1 MSDSIFAWQPPASV
15 ADNDDAD
22 STINWSEGQ
31 NPSTVNNSARAVMAR
46 VSEFLSDLLTLKTT
60 GGTGAAYTVTATQTP
75 ASLPDGFAIR
85 LLPHATNTGTC
96 TLNVSSLG
104 AKPLRLVS
112 GTNAAAGDIVIN
124 KPILATYHLSGDEFL
139 VDAANVSG
147 ISGYLQNVVEDTT
160 PSLGGQLDVNGNAIG
175 DGTLELLAFSETA
188 SAVNEVTVTNA
199 ATGNAPSLS
208 ATGDDTNID
217 LELTAKG
224 SGSVTAGGNT
234 VAVLAAAQTYTASQ
248 RGEVTALTSSSA
260 SIAIDFADSNNF
272 SHTTTEDTTL
282 ANPSNI
288 VAGQHG
294 SIVITQDASTPRTM
308 AFGSYWK
315 NAGGTD
321 DALTATA
328 SAVDQINYYVKSSTE
343 IHYNMIK
350 AIS

>member
-1 MSDSIFAWQPPASV
+1 
-15 ADNDDAD
+15 
-22 STINWSEGQ
+22 
-31 NPSTVNNSARAVMAR
+31 MAR

-112 GTNAAAGDIVIN
+112 GTNAAAGDIVTN

-147 ISGYLQNVVEDTT
+147 ALTDIVGDTT
-160 PSLGGQLDVNGNAIG
+160 PQLGGQLDVNGNAIG
-175 DGTLELLAFSETA
+175 DGMLELLAFSETA

-224 SGSVTAGGNT
+224 SGTVTAGGNT
-234 VAVLAAAQTYTASQ
+234 VAVLASAQTYTASQ
-248 RGEVTALTSSSA
+248 RGEVTALTSSSS

-321 DALTATA
+321 DTLTATA

>member
-60 GGTGAAYTVTATQTP
+60 GGTGAAYTVTATQQP
-75 ASLPDGFAIR
+75 ASLPNGFTVY

-96 TLNVSSLG
+96 TLNVNGLG
-104 AKPLRLVS
+104 AKPLRLTS
-112 GTNAAAGDIVIN
+112 AANAAAGHIVIN
-124 KPILATYHLSGDEFL
+124 KPIHATYYETGDEFL
-139 VDAANVSG
+139 VDAANASRA
-147 ISGYLQNVVEDTT
+147 IS
-160 PSLGGQLDVNGNAIG
+160 
-175 DGTLELLAFSETA
+175 FSETA

>member
-1 MSDSIFAWQPPASV
+1 M
-15 ADNDDAD
+15 
-22 STINWSEGQ
+22 
-31 NPSTVNNSARAVMAR
+31 MAR
-46 VSEFLSDLLTLKTT
+46 HAEFISDLLGLKATA
-60 GGTGAAYTVTATQTP
+60 GTGAAYTVTATQSP
-75 ASLPDGFAIR
+75 ASLPHGFTVY

-96 TLNVSSLG
+96 TLNVNSLG
-104 AKPLRLVS
+104 AKPLRLTS
-112 GTNAAAGDIVIN
+112 ATNATAGDIKIN
-124 KPILATYHLSGDEFL
+124 KPIRATYYLTGDEFL
-139 VDAANVSG
+139 IDAANVSG
-147 ISGYLQNVVEDTT
+147 ALTSLVDDTT
-160 PSLGGQLDVNGNAIG
+160 PQLGGQLDINGNAIG
-175 DGTLELLAFSETA
+175 DGTLELLAFSETS
-188 SAVNEVTVTNA
+188 SAVNELTITNA

-224 SGSVTAGGNT
+224 SGNVTAGGNT
-234 VAVLAAAQTYTASQ
+234 VAVLESAQTYTASQ
-248 RGEVTALTSSSA
+248 RGEVTALTSSS
-260 SIAIDFADSNNF
+260 SNIAIDFAASNNF

-321 DALTATA
+321 DTLTATA
-328 SAVDQINYYVKSSTE
+328 SAVDQINYYVKSATE